1 MPTTID
7 LKDVLKPDNMA
18 ESISNLFV
26 AWSNAKTPWETEARE
41 TQQYLYATSTR
52 DIMNITREFD
62 NTTHLPKMMQLREML
77 ITYYLDAIFNLPDF
91 VEWEAYTKATINI
104 NTKNALKALVRE
116 MLKKA
121 DFRKSMEQ
129 AVSDYVDFGN
139 AFCAVTNV
147 KDTYTTPAGV
157 VKTLYE
163 GPKAIRIDPMSIY
176 FDPTATSFY
185 NAPKIVRTVMTLGEL
200 AASIDT
206 NPVMKKAFDEAIK
219 KRQTVKEMMTGVTT
233 GTELFKNDDIT
244 IAGLGTLSTYLAS
257 DNVELLTFY
266 GDIFDINS
274 NKLHKSAKIIVM
286 DRSTVLLNETNK
298 CPIHKC
304 GWRDRKG
311 TLWSMSPL
319 DNIKGMQYMVDFLEN
334 KRADIF
340 NFIANPVIKTVGD
353 VEMPETL
360 MPGAIIPCDLQAD
373 AVFLRPDTT
382 ALAADTYVDRYML
395 LMEEMV
401 GAPKEAMG
409 FRTPGE
415 KTAFEVQQLATAASR
430 IFERQVHKFEE
441 EMLEPLINDMLRMY
455 IESQKG
461 QEIQLPIVD
470 EDGTTMFETINV
482 SDIDGDGRFY
492 AVGSRTYTEKAR
504 IAQTLMQ
511 LGNSA
516 VYQDELVK
524 NQFDP
529 KVIAKALTT
538 TTGLDKFDNILKDNA
553 RVYAAADMQSQV
565 EYAQQGLDEQ
575 RVRGIADAQ
584 QANV

>member
-7 LKDVLKPDNMA
+7 IKEVLKPDCMA

-26 AWSNAKTPWETEARE
+26 SWSNAKASWEAEARE

-52 DIMNITREFD
+52 DIMNITRQFD
-62 NTTHLPKMMQLREML
+62 NTTHLPKLMQLREML

-91 VEWEAYTKATINI
+91 VEWEAYNNKTINI
-104 NTKNALKALVRE
+104 NTKNSLKALIKD
-116 MLKKA
+116 LLNKSG
-121 DFRKSMEQ
+121 FRKDIEQ
-129 AVSDYVDFGN
+129 LMSDYVDFGN

-147 KDTYTTPAGV
+147 TDTYTTPAGEI
-157 VKTLYE
+157 KTLYT
-163 GPKAIRIDPMSIY
+163 GPKAIRIDPMTIY
-176 FDPTATSFY
+176 FDPTAVSFEK
-185 NAPKIVRTVMTLGEL
+185 APKIVRTVMTLGEV
-200 AASIDT
+200 AASVEDNET
-206 NPVMKKAFDEAIK
+206 MKKAFDIAVK
-219 KRQTVKEMMTGVTT
+219 KRQTVRDMVAGSSMGAEA
-233 GTELFKNDDIT
+233 FKNDDIN
-244 IAGLGTLSTYLAS
+244 IAGLGNLTTYLTG

-266 GDIFDINS
+266 GDIFDIDAG
-274 NKLHKSAKIIVM
+274 KLVKSAKIIVM

-304 GWRDRKG
+304 GWRDRKCS
-311 TLWSMSPL
+311 LWSMSPL
-319 DNIKGMQYMVDFLEN
+319 DNVKGMQYMIDFLEN

-340 NFIANPVIKTVGD
+340 NFIANPVVKTIGD
-353 VEMPETL
+353 VELPATL
-360 MPGAIIPCDLQAD
+360 MPGEIIPCDRD
-373 AVFLRPDTT
+373 SDVEFMRPDTT

-415 KTAFEVQQLATAASR
+415 KTAFEVQQLSTAASR

-441 EMLEPLINDMLRMY
+441 EMLEPVINDILKMY
-455 IESQKG
+455 IASQAG
-461 QEIQLPIVD
+461 QVVMLPIVD
-470 EDGTTMFETINV
+470 ESGATIFEAINV

-504 IAQTLMQ
+504 TAQTLMQ

-524 NQFDP
+524 NNIDP
-529 KVIAKALTT
+529 KVIAQALITT
-538 TTGLDKFDNILKDNA
+538 SGLDKFDNILKDNA
-553 RVYAAADMQSQV
+553 RVYAAAEMQSQV